1 MRKNMSFKRAYGF
14 AVAGTLLLGSVVSA
28 EAQTTYPSVK
38 ISGRLQSQFYYFGN
52 EDYAASG
59 VGTQSNFFLRRARIE
74 ARAQLN
80 EYITFY
86 IQPSFE
92 GGRATSGS
100 CSPVVI
106 DAPLPDTASVSCSL
120 TGGIRLRDAW
130 IDVRLSKPEAKT
142 AFTLRMGQEKRP
154 FSRYE
159 LLSSNNLP
167 SIERGAGRGLR
178 AAASNDIFTSQ
189 GFESHDVGASA
200 RVEHKLDATGRIL
213 SVVAGVYN
221 GRGESVQDNNEAK
234 SFGARVNADL
244 YRKLSIGGS
253 FFSHD
258 QIVGSDSAFRNKA
271 FGVDAQWNK
280 PGEEGLFVLAE
291 YLSGEVAA
299 ADTPKM
305 TGIQALA
312 AYNIRMKSPT
322 SWLYAIE
329 PSVRFDYADPNT
341 EVDDNGATLITA
353 GVGFYVSS
361 RAQFRVAYENQS
373 FQADGA
379 ESISGVRTALTVN
392 F

>member
-1 MRKNMSFKRAYGF
+1 MRYGF
-14 AVAGTLLLGSVVSA
+14 AVAGALLVGAAATAS
-28 EAQTTYPSVK
+28 AQTTYPNVRLQ
-38 ISGRLQSQFYYFGN
+38 GRLQTQFYYFGN
-52 EDYAASG
+52 EDYAPG

-74 ARAQLN
+74 ARGQIN
-80 EYITFY
+80 EYVSVY

-92 GGRATSGS
+92 GGRSTSGS
-100 CSPVVI
+100 CAPVVI
-106 DAPLPDTASVSCSL
+106 GGPLPDTASVSCSL

-142 AFTLRMGQEKRP
+142 ALTLRMGQEKRP

-159 LLSSNNLP
+159 LTSSNNLP
-167 SIERGAGRGLR
+167 SIERGAGRGLL
-178 AAASNDIFTSQ
+178 AAGSNDIFGSQ
-189 GFESHDVGASA
+189 GFLSHDVGASA
-200 RVEHKLDATGRIL
+200 RVEHKLDATGRMA
-213 SVVAGVYN
+213 SVVVGVYN
-221 GRGESVQDNNEAK
+221 GRGESVQDNNNAK
-234 SFGARVNADL
+234 SFGARVNVDA
-244 YRKLSIGGS
+244 YKKLSVGGS

-271 FGVDAQWNK
+271 WGVDMQWNK

-291 YLSGEVAA
+291 YLNGEVAT
-299 ADTPKM
+299 ADKPKM
-305 TGIQALA
+305 SGIQALA

-329 PSVRFDYADPNT
+329 PMARIDIADPNT
-341 EVDDNGATLITA
+341 DVDDNKSTLITA

-361 RAQFRVAYENQS
+361 RAQFRVAYESQS
-373 FQADGA
+373 FQADGS

>member
-1 MRKNMSFKRAYGF
+1 MIMSSTRAYGL
-14 AVAGTLLLGSVVSA
+14 AVAGALLLATASTA
-28 EAQTTYPSVK
+28 AAQTTYPSVK

-52 EDYAASG
+52 EDYAPG

-74 ARAQLN
+74 AKAQIN
-80 EYITFY
+80 EYISLF

-100 CSPVVI
+100 CSPVII
-106 DAPLPDTASVSCSL
+106 DTAPDTAAVSCSL
-120 TGGIRLRDAW
+120 TGGIRLRDAY

-142 AFTLRMGQEKRP
+142 AFTVRMGQEKRP

-159 LLSSNNLP
+159 LISSNNLP

-200 RVEHKLDATGRIL
+200 RVEHKLDATGRMVSL
-213 SVVAGVYN
+213 VAGVYN

-234 SFGARVNADL
+234 SFGARANVDA
-244 YRKLSIGGS
+244 YKKLSIGGS

-258 QIVGSDSAFRNKA
+258 QIVGADSGFRNKA
-271 FGVDAQWNK
+271 WGVDAQWNK
-280 PGEEGLFVLAE
+280 PGEEGLFALAE
-291 YLSGEVAA
+291 YLSGEVATA
-299 ADTPKM
+299 GKPKM

-341 EVDDNGATLITA
+341 DVDDNGSTLITA
-353 GVGFYVSS
+353 TLGLYVSS
-361 RAQFRVAYENQS
+361 RAQIRIGYENQS
-373 FQADGA
+373 FQAEGA